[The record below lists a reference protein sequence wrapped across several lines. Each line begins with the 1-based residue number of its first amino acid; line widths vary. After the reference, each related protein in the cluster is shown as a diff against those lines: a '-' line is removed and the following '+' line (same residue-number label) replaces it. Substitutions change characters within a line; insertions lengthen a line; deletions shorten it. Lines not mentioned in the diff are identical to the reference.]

1 VPGEDHSGIIA
12 PFAIGPSL
20 GLCIA
25 LLRLLAEHSG
35 LKFGW
40 YNFLFVPQLFGVADC
55 SFEVSAGA
63 EQQFTAHR
71 SVG

>member
-1 VPGEDHSGIIA
+1 MTQIARKRAFCGVPGEDHSGIIA

-25 LLRLLAEHSG
+25 LLRLLAEYSG

-40 YNFLFVPQLFGVADC
+40 YNFIFVPQLFGGC
-55 SFEVSAGA
+55 
-63 EQQFTAHR
+63 R
-71 SVG
+71 L